1 MEREGN
7 ARQPSQTIISNKEY
21 DLRQHTHSEQQ
32 SSKGKSSSQLML
44 RSVPTEMVVLV
55 LLHTADRTQHQ
66 IEQKIHIS
74 TARHPPIDVHRSSS
88 IVHRPS
94 FIVHPMS
101 SPLVSTPYPP
111 AATHRSHRHIH
122 VSTHTHTT
130 GERERERER
139 ERGREGEREGETT
152 IADPTTH
159 EHTYRPVTITR
170 RFSNIPSL
178 LTGCIVH
185 QHRQQLLQL
194 QYKHQHQEHRGSMKT
209 SCSPDIV
216 QHLNSY

>member
-21 DLRQHTHSEQQ
+21 DLGQYANSEQQ

-44 RSVPTEMVVLV
+44 RWVPTEVVVLL

-66 IEQKIHIS
+66 IEQKTHIS
-74 TARHPPIDVHRSSS
+74 TARQPHIDVHRSSS
-88 IVHRPS
+88 IVHRSSNVFSSSFNSIPS
-94 FIVHPMS
+94 SRNTSISSSHPCE
-101 SPLVSTPYPP
+101 Y
-111 AATHRSHRHIH
+111 
-122 VSTHTHTT
+122 THTHN
-130 GERERERER
+130 GRERERERER
-139 ERGREGEREGETT
+139 EGGREGEREGETT

-185 QHRQQLLQL
+185 QHRQLLLLQQ
-194 QYKHQHQEHRGSMKT
+194 QYEYKHQEHRGSMKIN
-209 SCSPDIV
+209 CSPDIV
-216 QHLNSY
+216 QHLNRN